1 MLTGVIYECLILAFL
16 GGCDQIPD
24 EALYLVIA
32 FVVSQA
38 VNQKSPTQQKGNVMC
53 RTLATANKQ
62 LIMMIPLTGN
72 IEFLQHALP
81 TDHLH
86 VSLCEVPF
94 KPTMV

>member
-1 MLTGVIYECLILAFL
+1 MLTRVIYECLVLAFL

-62 LIMMIPLTGN
+62 LITMIPLTGN
-72 IEFLQHALP
+72 PSGYYRIPAACLTYRSPPCL
-81 TDHLH
+81 
-86 VSLCEVPF
+86 SL
-94 KPTMV
+94 